1 MLCSMSSPSQSPA
14 VFSWW
19 ALKLSQS
26 TVDCPG
32 DGVLRGRRP
41 LHVDHEAERETSAG
55 GAHTILLPSG
65 CLKSLKRVE
74 LKTFQVVLAVKYIH
88 GLHILHRDIKTQNIF
103 VTKVLPGPQISHYPC
118 LFQGWRL
125 KLGDFG
131 IARIM
136 DGTVD
141 YARTCIGATM
151 IFPPFFKPH
160 KSSQGTPYYLSPE
173 ICENKPYNNK

>member
-19 ALKLSQS
+19 ALILSQS
-26 TVDCPG
+26 TVDRPG

-41 LHVDHEAERETSAG
+41 LHVDHQAKRETSAG
-55 GAHTILLPSG
+55 GAHTILLPPG

-118 LFQGWRL
+118 LFTGLEAKTWRFW
-125 KLGDFG
+125 DSS
-131 IARIM
+131 
-136 DGTVD
+136 D
-141 YARTCIGATM
+141 YGRNCR
-151 IFPPFFKPH
+151 
-160 KSSQGTPYYLSPE
+160 L
-173 ICENKPYNNK
+173 C